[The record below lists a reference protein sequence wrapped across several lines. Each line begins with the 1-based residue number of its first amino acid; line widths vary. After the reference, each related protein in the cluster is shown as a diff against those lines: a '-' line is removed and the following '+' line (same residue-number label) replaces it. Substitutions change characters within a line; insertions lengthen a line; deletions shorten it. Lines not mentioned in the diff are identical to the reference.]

1 MMPNGQPP
9 FDIPS
14 IEQLGQSSTRASQAL
29 SKHHDALMARKG
41 VTMIGESVD
50 ARGQPAIVIGVRN
63 AKDMVGLPHVIDGVP
78 VIIQVTGT
86 VKAQSSPPWTVSPV
100 QTLR

>member
-14 IEQLGQSSTRASQAL
+14 IEQLTSGQAAPDLKELRGQSPTRASQVL

-41 VTMIGESVD
+41 VTMIGEGVD
-50 ARGQPAIVIGVRN
+50 ARGQPAIVVGVKN
-63 AKDMVGLPHVIDGVP
+63 AKDLTGLPHQIEGVP
-78 VIIQVTGT
+78 VITQVTGT
-86 VKAQSSPPWTVSPV
+86 IKAQ
-100 QTLR
+100 

>member
-14 IEQLGQSSTRASQAL
+14 IEQLTGGQDSSDRQDLQGQSSTRASQVL

-50 ARGQPAIVIGVRN
+50 ARGQPAIVIGVKN

-78 VIIQVTGT
+78 VITQVTGT
-86 VKAQSSPPWTVSPV
+86 VKAQ
-100 QTLR
+100 